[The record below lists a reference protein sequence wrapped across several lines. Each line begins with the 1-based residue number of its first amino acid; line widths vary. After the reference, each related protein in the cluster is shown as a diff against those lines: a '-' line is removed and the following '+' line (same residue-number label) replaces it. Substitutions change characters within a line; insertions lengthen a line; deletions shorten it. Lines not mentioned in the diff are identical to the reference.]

1 MGLLGGQVD
10 LTAQGAG
17 PLKGYS
23 DDGKLRVLATFGAER
38 HAAFPDAPS
47 FVELGYKDAVFY
59 VWAGTFVPKGVPTP
73 VVARLRQ
80 AVNVVMNDP
89 ETIGI
94 LTKAGSP
101 PAYMDAPNLPH
112 TSSRTESGS
121 PPWFMGSAR
130 SNSRGRGNDPKR
142 ASSITACE
150 EVGLDAGR
158 GAGVPNR
165 RHVCA
170 DAECSCRSVRM
181 KEKGT

>member
-1 MGLLGGQVD
+1 M
-10 LTAQGAG
+10 
-17 PLKGYS
+17 S
-23 DDGKLRVLATFGAER
+23 R
-38 HAAFPDAPS
+38 
-47 FVELGYKDAVFY
+47 
-59 VWAGTFVPKGVPTP
+59 KGVPTP

-80 AVNVVMNDP
+80 AVNVIMNDP

-101 PAYMDAPNLPH
+101 PAYMDAPQFAAYIDQDGKRLAAVVDEIGEVD
-112 TSSRTESGS
+112 R
-121 PPWFMGSAR
+121 
-130 SNSRGRGNDPKR
+130 RGRGNDPKR

-150 EVGLDAGR
+150 EVGPDAGR